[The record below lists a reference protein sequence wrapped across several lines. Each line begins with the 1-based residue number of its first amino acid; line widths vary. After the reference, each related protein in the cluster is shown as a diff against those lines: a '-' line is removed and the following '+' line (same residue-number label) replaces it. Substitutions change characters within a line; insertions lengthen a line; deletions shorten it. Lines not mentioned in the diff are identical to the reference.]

1 MKALVYILMG
11 SDSDIPVMQEAKNV
25 LMQFGVPTSMHVAS
39 AHRSPDKVLGLI
51 KKAESE
57 GAKVF
62 IAGAGFAAH
71 LAGVIAG
78 HTVLPVIG
86 VPLASSTLQ
95 GLDSLLATVQMPSGI
110 PVASMAIG
118 PTGAKNA
125 AVFALEILATSD
137 ANLQQRL
144 KDYRA
149 QMQRD
154 IEAKDAALQGK

>member
-1 MKALVYILMG
+1 MKAQVYILMG
-11 SDSDIPVMQEAKNV
+11 SDSDLPAMQEAEKV
-25 LMQFGVPTSMHVAS
+25 LQQFAVSCCMHIAS
-39 AHRSPDKVLGLI
+39 AHRSPEKVLGLV
-51 KKAESE
+51 KQAENE
-57 GAKVF
+57 GAKVI

-95 GLDSLLATVQMPSGI
+95 GLDSLLSTVQMPSGI

-137 ANLQQRL
+137 AHLQQRL
-144 KDYRA
+144 KDYRM

-154 IEAKDAALQGK
+154 IEAKDTKLQGK

>member
-1 MKALVYILMG
+1 MKAQVYILMG
-11 SDSDIPVMQEAKNV
+11 SESDLSVMQEAEKV
-25 LMQFGVPTSMHVAS
+25 LQQFAVPCCMHIAS
-39 AHRSPDKVLGLI
+39 AHRSPEKVLGLVQQ
-51 KKAESE
+51 AESD
-57 GAKVF
+57 GAKVI

-95 GLDSLLATVQMPSGI
+95 GFDSLLSTVQMPSGI

-137 ANLQQRL
+137 AHLRQRL
-144 KDYRA
+144 KDYRL

-154 IEAKDAALQGK
+154 IEAKDAKLQGK